1 MHGGYS
7 ALSSE
12 FFGLDIGG
20 LANRVDTTGIE
31 NKFLSYIYFY
41 WMLAKQAAQ
50 QHPYIFAALSTA
62 LLAGVISGLIYINSE
77 KFLLWRGKRG
87 SRRAMLRLSR
97 RLIRRRIHK
106 DLKAEAKSL
115 LAEAKRGQ
123 GWAMYNLG
131 TRIGSADDRCFK
143 SHRALSF
150 LWLKKAA
157 AQDEQAREMIY
168 SDPTSATHVHDEEN
182 DADPFKELK
191 NMVGLENVK
200 KSVADITSRTRLF
213 EKRKAAGLP
222 VQQPALHAVFL
233 GNPGTGKTTVA
244 RILGRALKQVGYLS
258 RGHVVEVSEGELIG
272 EYVGQTPIKVHRKIQ
287 QALGGVLFIDEAY
300 AMLNAEGQGGS
311 FSQSAIATLV
321 KYMEDLRHDLVVI
334 VAGYPAEMIEFLDSN
349 PGLKSRFTEL
359 IVFPDYEAEELVKIY
374 LRSARDQKYKLDK
387 AAKESLHGM
396 MAEAKENFTHNF
408 SNGRFVR
415 NLFED
420 TIKYM
425 AIRIGKKAETTKED
439 LVVLYAEDIQAAF
452 RDARRA
458 YSKRDD
464 ETRSMGFQ
472 LGRKD

>member
-1 MHGGYS
+1 M
-7 ALSSE
+7 SSE
-12 FFGLDIGG
+12 FFEFKLFGLENSI
-20 LANRVDTTGIE
+20 DTTGIE
-31 NKFLSYIYFY
+31 NKFLAHVYFY
-41 WMLAKQAAQ
+41 GTALKQAAVA
-50 QHPYIFAALSTA
+50 HPYIFGALAFA
-62 LLAGVISGLIYINSE
+62 LLTLLIFSILYTNSE
-77 KFLLWRGKRG
+77 QFLLWRGRRG
-87 SRRAMLRLSR
+87 SRRAMLRLTR
-97 RLIRRRIHK
+97 RLIRRGIHR

-115 LAEAKRGQ
+115 LREARLGF
-123 GWAMYNLG
+123 GWAMYTLG
-131 TRIGSADDRCFK
+131 TRIGASDDRCFK

-157 AQDEQAREMIY
+157 LADEQARDMMY

-300 AMLNAEGQGGS
+300 AMLNASGQGQGAS

-334 VAGYPAEMIEFLDSN
+334 VAGYPAEMIAFLDSN

-359 IVFPDYEAEELVKIY
+359 IMFPDYDAAELVKIY

-387 AAKESLHGM
+387 GAKDSLPDM

-420 TIKYM
+420 TVKYM
-425 AIRIGKKAETTKED
+425 AIRVGKKAQTTKED
-439 LVVLYAEDIQAAF
+439 LVLIYAEDIEAAF

-458 YSKRDD
+458 YTKRDED
-464 ETRSMGFQ
+464 SRPMGFV
-472 LGRKD
+472 LGSRD

>member
-1 MHGGYS
+1 M
-7 ALSSE
+7 SSE
-12 FFGLDIGG
+12 FFDFKLFGLENSI
-20 LANRVDTTGIE
+20 DTTGIE
-31 NKFLSYIYFY
+31 NKFLAHVYFY
-41 WMLAKQAAQ
+41 GMVLKQAAVA
-50 QHPYIFAALSTA
+50 HPYIFSGIAFV
-62 LLAGVISGLIYINSE
+62 LLTLVIFAILYTNGE
-77 KFLLWRGKRG
+77 QFLLWRGRRG
-87 SRRAMLRLSR
+87 SRRALARLSR
-97 RLIRRRIHK
+97 RMIRRGIHK

-115 LAEAKRGQ
+115 LREARRGQ

-131 TRIGSADDRCFK
+131 TRIGASDDRCFK

-157 AQDEQAREMIY
+157 LADEQARDMMY

-182 DADPFKELK
+182 DFDPFKELK
-191 NMVGLENVK
+191 NMVGLDNVK

-300 AMLNAEGQGGS
+300 SMLNASGQGQGAS

-359 IVFPDYEAEELVKIY
+359 IIFPDYDAAELVKIY

-387 AAKESLHGM
+387 EAKDSLLEM

-415 NLFED
+415 NMFED
-420 TIKYM
+420 TVKYM
-425 AIRIGKKAETTKED
+425 AIRVGKKAQTTKED
-439 LVVLYAEDIQAAF
+439 LVLIYAEDIQAAF

-458 YSKRDD
+458 YTRRDED
-464 ETRSMGFQ
+464 SRPMGFV
-472 LGRKD
+472 LGNRD

>member
-1 MHGGYS
+1 MGGIES
-7 ALSSE
+7 
-12 FFGLDIGG
+12 
-20 LANRVDTTGIE
+20 RVDTQGIE
-31 NKFLSYIYFY
+31 NKFLAHVYFY
-41 WMLAKQAAQ
+41 WMTVKQAAGD
-50 QHPYIFAALSTA
+50 HPYIFGGIGFI
-62 LLAGVISGLIYINSE
+62 LLTLAIFAVLYTNSE
-77 KFLLWRGKRG
+77 QFLLWRGRRG
-87 SRRAMLRLSR
+87 STRAMLRLSR
-97 RLIRRRIHK
+97 RLVRRGIHK

-115 LAEAKRGQ
+115 MSEARNGY

-131 TRIGSADDRCFK
+131 TRIGASDDRCFK

-157 AQDEQAREMIY
+157 AQDEQAREMMY

-191 NMVGLENVK
+191 NMVGLDNVK

-300 AMLNAEGQGGS
+300 AMLNAAGQGAS

-359 IVFPDYEAEELVKIY
+359 IVFPDYSPQELVKIY
-374 LRSARDQKYKLDK
+374 LRSARDQKYRLDK
-387 AAKESLHGM
+387 EAKDSLLELM
-396 MAEAKENFTHNF
+396 SEAKENFTHNF

-415 NLFED
+415 NMFED
-420 TIKYM
+420 TVKYM
-425 AIRIGKKAETTKED
+425 AIRVGKKAETTKDD
-439 LVVLYAEDIQAAF
+439 LVLIYAEDILAAF

-464 ETRSMGFQ
+464 EKQSIGFM

>member
-1 MHGGYS
+1 LSNKWFGIDFDEQYQAVENAENTIVAHLYFYLNV
-7 ALSSE
+7 ARAAIIAHPYLSS
-12 FFGLDIGG
+12 F
-20 LANRVDTTGIE
+20 LAT
-31 NKFLSYIYFY
+31 LL
-41 WMLAKQAAQ
+41 LAII
-50 QHPYIFAALSTA
+50 IFAILFTN
-62 LLAGVISGLIYINSE
+62 GE
-77 KFLLWRGKRG
+77 QFLLWRAQRG
-87 SRRAMLRLSR
+87 SLWAMRRLSK
-97 RLIRRRIHK
+97 RLIRRHLHK
-106 DLKAEAKSL
+106 DLKREAKSL
-115 LAEAKRGQ
+115 LSEVRAGY

-131 TRIGSADDRCFK
+131 TRLGTLDDRCFK
-143 SHRALSF
+143 NHRALSF

-157 AQDEQAREMIY
+157 LAKDAQAQEMLY
-168 SDPTSATHVHDEEN
+168 NDPTSATHVHDEVS

-300 AMLNAEGQGGS
+300 AMLNAQGDGGS

-334 VAGYPAEMIEFLDSN
+334 VAGYPKEMIEFLDSN

-359 IVFPDYEAEELVKIY
+359 IIFPDYEAQELVKIY
-374 LRSARDQKYKLDK
+374 GRLARDQHYRLDK
-387 AAKESLHGM
+387 GAKDSLLDM
-396 MAEAKENFTHNF
+396 MMEAKENFTYNF

-425 AIRIGKKAETTKED
+425 AIRVGRKDETTRDD
-439 LVVLYAEDIQAAF
+439 LITIFAEDIQNAF
-452 RDARRA
+452 RDARRNYA
-458 YSKRDD
+458 RRGDQ
-464 ETRSMGFQ
+464 ETRSMGFV

>member
-1 MHGGYS
+1 M
-7 ALSSE
+7 SSE
-12 FFGLDIGG
+12 FFGLEIGG
-20 LANRVDTTGIE
+20 LASQVDTTGIE
-31 NKFLSYIYFY
+31 NKFFAHVYFY
-41 WMLAKQAAQ
+41 WMVARQAAH
-50 QHPYIFAALSTA
+50 QHPYIFTSVSIL
-62 LLAGVISGLIYINSE
+62 LLAVVIFGIIFTNSE
-77 KFLLWRGKRG
+77 QFLMWRGKRG

-97 RLIRRRIHK
+97 RLIRPRIHK
-106 DLKAEAKSL
+106 DLKAEAKNL
-115 LAEAKRGQ
+115 LREAKHGQ
-123 GWAMYNLG
+123 GWAMYTLG
-131 TRIGSADDRCFK
+131 THIGSSDDRCFK

-157 AQDEQAREMIY
+157 VAQDEQARDMLY

-244 RILGRALKQVGYLS
+244 RILGRALKKVGYLS

-300 AMLNAEGQGGS
+300 AMLNAQGDGGS

-359 IVFPDYEAEELVKIY
+359 IIFPDYEATDLVRIY
-374 LRSARDQKYKLDK
+374 SRLVRDQKYRYGKG
-387 AAKESLHGM
+387 AKEGLLEM
-396 MAEAKENFTHNF
+396 MQEAKENFTHNF

-452 RDARRA
+452 RDARRS
-458 YSKRDD
+458 YTKGDD